1 VLIAYDGTRTSEQ
14 ALRET
19 AGLLGGGPALVV
31 VVWKPGLAFE
41 LIELPASSIGMPPTP
56 LDIRTA
62 LETERA
68 LYEGAQRAA
77 QRAAA
82 LARSLGLEADALVVA
97 EDPEITVAETLL
109 RIARER
115 DARAITVGAHPHDG
129 LLGST
134 TRAVVRDA
142 RCPVI
147 VVRSDGS

>member
-1 VLIAYDGTRTSEQ
+1 MLIAYDGTKTSEQ
-14 ALRET
+14 ALRE
-19 AGLLGGGPALVV
+19 AAALLEGRPALLVIVV
-31 VVWKPGLAFE
+31 KPGLAFE
-41 LIELPASSIGMPPTP
+41 LIELPASSIGLPPAP
-56 LDIRTA
+56 LDVRAA

-82 LARSLGLEADALVVA
+82 LARSLGLEANGLVVV
-97 EDPEITVAETLL
+97 EDPEVTVAETLL

-115 DARAITVGAHPHDG
+115 EAEAITVGAHPHGG

-142 RCPVI
+142 RCAVL
-147 VVRSDGS
+147 VVRGPQG